1 MNALDEQN
9 MLEERVYE
17 PDLDLLTQVGRHL
30 TGASDETEVWSLTL
44 SSAVSLLGAEVGVW
58 VSVDSGEILA
68 SQPVSTESVDCPPH
82 WTVDYLAQ
90 MTEPHPLSLS
100 SSDGR
105 WGEILAL
112 PVPEDAGNGW
122 LVLGRTGGGFGI
134 ESKILGLALCEIG
147 RVAAAGVVKYRRVN
161 AMRTRQ
167 VDELWRVQKMARS
180 VGETLELK
188 TVLQKVLDA
197 VYALIPYDAGEITLY
212 DSTRDLLV
220 RRAYR
225 STETA
230 NQAGESREATYGLD
244 QGLSGWLA
252 QHRTPLLIND
262 FAGYERIQPKSTSL
276 QNWAHAYLGVPLE
289 VRDQLVGTLEIASD
303 QSGRFTERD
312 RNLAQLFG
320 DQVAVAVEN
329 AQRYTEA
336 DVELRRRLDAM
347 ESMQRVSREIAST
360 LALDH
365 ILDLVLDEAIAFGE
379 ANAGCVITFSED
391 GNVIR
396 ALQGYDRE
404 QAEQL
409 RTAVELWTSETE
421 LAARLS
427 DRQMIDLRLAAD
439 PEAFWAALPGT
450 GTVVITP
457 VFFEQRLSA
466 AILLQAPRAGAF
478 TPSLRSLLEG
488 LAVHVAIA
496 LGNAQRYQEQLRRGE
511 QMRQRIE
518 QMSRLLEM
526 GRIMRSD
533 RPLSDILLDA
543 AYVIQEGAG
552 FEVVLIS
559 VLAGDA
565 LQRVAGA
572 GIPLTEFEAR
582 KDVRIPWEQVD
593 ELCQD
598 RFQIGRCYYIP
609 AEYKAVREGLD
620 VFSFNEAPDEV
631 GKGLWH
637 PEDLFFVPLRGSTGR
652 ILGVMSVDRP
662 RNGRA
667 PDASVAEVLEIF
679 ASQVALAIENNRLVE
694 DLRRQVNTL
703 SLFNELNRSITTKL
717 DLPLVLNTV
726 VQSVTNLLEYDFS
739 TIFLSE
745 DETEHFVP
753 LASSGY
759 ALNLLDDLDVSCDSE
774 AVRRV
779 ANTGM
784 PLVVEDVQEERG
796 YIQGRVPVG
805 SSIMVPLV
813 VEGRPVGILTA
824 DRRTQGDFTPAEVAT
839 LTALA
844 DQVSVAVDN
853 ARLFEE
859 VKRFSEELEARVT
872 ERTQELAEA
881 LEHLRLQ
888 RDRSEVLYRIASELV
903 ASLDMDRV
911 LSQALMLL
919 QRAVRADQGAV
930 VLLNND
936 TGQLIYRAVI
946 GHTEP
951 IAPGGEQAP
960 FDRREGLVAWVL
972 EHKEAVILPDVQTD
986 DRYQTDVFAG
996 MCATMVVPILGN
1008 AGEGMGIILLQS
1020 EKNDIFNE
1028 SHLQLV
1034 EAAAIQLGNALNNAE
1049 LYRMIR
1055 EQAER
1060 LGEMLRTQRIEAA
1073 KNQAILEGIADG
1085 VMVADADGR
1094 VILFNAAAERILSIN
1109 RNQALDRHQ
1118 DEILSL
1124 YGNETRGWLSQI
1136 ERWKED
1142 PAGKDEGGDAFIS
1155 HRLEVG
1161 RRYVGVR
1168 VSPVVSQGGEFL
1180 GIVSVFRDITAE
1192 IEADRAKSEFVSTV
1206 SHELRTPMT
1215 SIVGYVDLMV
1225 NGAVGELTEMQ
1236 LSFLKKVKNNADRL
1250 TILVNDLLDISRIEQ
1265 GHIELQ
1271 REPLVLMD
1279 VVQQVVDLMRPKIE
1293 EKGQSIE
1300 VVMPE
1305 GLPEVHADAARLNQI
1320 VTNIVSN
1327 AYKYTPIG
1335 GAITLYAY
1343 VRDEMMHVA
1352 IKDTGIGIA
1361 PENQQKIFDRFYRV
1375 EDDPA
1380 VYEVSGT
1387 GLGLAITLSLIQMH
1401 GGEIWLESVLGTG
1414 SIFTFSIPLAED
1426 VPARD
1431 VGSPPPSLVED
1442 STPVV
1447 LVVEDDAEVG
1457 ELLRVTLE
1465 SEGYEVLLARS
1476 GDEAIRIARE
1486 RLPDFISL
1494 DIRLPDLDGFEVM
1507 QLLKREPETA
1517 DIPVAIVS
1525 VISARAH
1532 GLELGAVAYLNKP
1545 LDAQKLLD
1553 VIRQSLNTSESVVIV
1568 DRDKEALDRIRTLL
1582 QSKGFGVRTTTHPER
1597 VLPLLQKVRPAML
1610 VYDMTLSSEGNSY
1623 QMLKSLKRSA
1633 SATDIPVV
1641 VTGANMNDVAAGDL
1655 TALDVI
1661 RVIPKPYA
1669 PDQLATDIETLIQEN
1684 EALKER

>member
-1 MNALDEQN
+1 MNAFDEQK
-9 MLEERVYE
+9 MLDERVYV
-17 PDLDLLTQVGRHL
+17 PDLDILTQVGQRL
-30 TGASDETEVWSLTL
+30 TGASDEAEVWSLTL
-44 SSAVSLLGAEVGVW
+44 SSAVSLLDAEVGAW
-58 VSVDSGEILA
+58 VSTETGEILA
-68 SQPVSTESVDCPPH
+68 SQAVSADSGACLPR
-82 WTVDYLAQ
+82 WTVDHLTRV
-90 MTEPHPLSLS
+90 TEPRPLSFS
-100 SSDGR
+100 SQDGT

-112 PVPEDAGNGW
+112 PIPEDARNGW
-122 LVLGRTGGGFGI
+122 LVLGRTGGAFGI
-134 ESKILGLALCEIG
+134 ESRVLGLALCEIG
-147 RVAAAGVVKYRRVN
+147 RVAAAGVAKCRRMN
-161 AMRTRQ
+161 AMRARQ
-167 VDELWRVQKMARS
+167 IDELRRVQKMARS
-180 VGETLELK
+180 VGETLELE
-188 TVLQKVLDA
+188 TVLQRVLDA
-197 VYALIPYDAGEITLY
+197 VYALVPYDAGEITLY
-212 DSTRDLLV
+212 DSNRELLI

-230 NQAGESREATYGLD
+230 DQAGESREASYRLD
-244 QGLSGWLA
+244 EGLSGWLA
-252 QHRTPLLIND
+252 QHRAPLLVHD
-262 FAGYERIQPKSTSL
+262 VTEHRSAQPKSASL
-276 QNWAHAYLGVPLE
+276 QRWAHAYLGVPLE
-289 VRDQLVGTLEIASD
+289 VRDQLVGTLEIASN
-303 QSGRFTERD
+303 QTGRFSERERD
-312 RNLAQLFG
+312 LAQLFG

-347 ESMQRVSREIAST
+347 ESMQRVTREIAST
-360 LALDH
+360 LALDR
-365 ILDLVLDEAIAFGE
+365 ILDLVLNEAIAFGDAE
-379 ANAGCVITFSED
+379 SGCVLTFSDE
-391 GNVIR
+391 GNAVR
-396 ALQGYDRE
+396 ALEGYDEESAAQVR
-404 QAEQL
+404 A
-409 RTAVELWTSETE
+409 AVESWTSETE
-421 LAARLS
+421 PVNRLS
-427 DRQMIDLRLAAD
+427 DRRMIDLRSAAD
-439 PEAFWAALPGT
+439 GEGLRATLPGT
-450 GTVVITP
+450 GDVLITP

-466 AILLQAPRAGAF
+466 AILLQVPPEGVF
-478 TPSLRSLLEG
+478 TPSLRSLLDG

-543 AYVIQEGAG
+543 AYVIQEGSG

-559 VLAGDA
+559 VLVGDA
-565 LQRVAGA
+565 LQRVAAA
-572 GIPLTEFEAR
+572 GIPLKAFEAR
-582 KDVRIPWEQVD
+582 KDVRTPWARVD
-593 ELCQD
+593 TLCQD

-609 AEYKAVREGLD
+609 AEHKEVREGLD
-620 VFSFNEAPDEV
+620 VFSSNEVPEGV
-631 GKGLWH
+631 GEDLWH

-667 PDASVAEVLEIF
+667 PDASVAEVVEIF

-726 VQSVTNLLEYDFS
+726 VQSVTNLLEYDYS

-745 DETEHFVP
+745 GEAEHFIP
-753 LASSGY
+753 MASSGY
-759 ALNLLDDLDVSCDSE
+759 ALNLLDDLDLSRDSE
-774 AVRRV
+774 EIQRV

-784 PLVVEDVQEERG
+784 PLVIEDVQEEG
-796 YIQGRVPVG
+796 SFIQGRVPVG
-805 SSIMVPLV
+805 SSVLVPLV

-853 ARLFEE
+853 AQLFEE
-859 VKRFSEELEARVT
+859 VKRFSEELEARVA

-919 QRAVRADQGAV
+919 QRAVRADRGSV

-936 TGQLIYRAVI
+936 TGQLVYRAVI
-946 GHTEP
+946 GYAEP
-951 IAPGGEQAP
+951 ISPGGEQAP
-960 FDRREGLVAWVL
+960 FNRREGLVAWVL
-972 EHKEAVILPDVQTD
+972 EHKEAVILPDVQAD
-986 DRYQTDVFAG
+986 DRYQTDVFDG
-996 MCATMVVPILGN
+996 MRATMIVPILGN
-1008 AGEGMGIILLQS
+1008 AGEGMGVILLQS
-1020 EKNDIFNE
+1020 EARAVFNE

-1085 VMVADADGR
+1085 VMVADAEGR

-1124 YGNETRGWLSQI
+1124 YGNESRGWLSQI
-1136 ERWKED
+1136 ETWKED
-1142 PAGKDEGGDAFIS
+1142 PNGDDADAFIS

-1161 RRYVGVR
+1161 RRYVGVH

-1225 NGAVGELTEMQ
+1225 NGAVGELSEMQ
-1236 LSFLKKVKNNADRL
+1236 LGFLKKVKNNADRL

-1265 GHIELQ
+1265 GRIELQ
-1271 REPLVLMD
+1271 QEPLVLMD
-1279 VVQQVVDLMRPKIE
+1279 IVRQVVDLMRPKIE
-1293 EKGQSIE
+1293 EKGQSVE
-1300 VVMPE
+1300 LL
-1305 GLPEVHADAARLNQI
+1305 LPDDLPRIYADPARLNQI
-1320 VTNIVSN
+1320 ITNIVSN
-1327 AYKYTPIG
+1327 AYKYTPTD

-1343 VRDEMMHVA
+1343 VRNEMMHVA
-1352 IKDTGIGIA
+1352 VKDTGIGIA

-1401 GGEIWLESVLGTG
+1401 GGEIWLESRLGTG
-1414 SIFTFSIPLAED
+1414 SIFTFSIPLAEGS
-1426 VPARD
+1426 PTQD
-1431 VGSPPPSLVED
+1431 VGSPPSSLFED
-1442 STPVV
+1442 SAPVV

-1465 SEGYEVLLARS
+1465 SEGYEVVLARS
-1476 GDEAIRIARE
+1476 GDEAIRMARE

-1525 VISARAH
+1525 VVSEREH

-1553 VIRQSLNTSESVVIV
+1553 VIHQSLDTSERVVIV
-1568 DRDKEALDRIRTLL
+1568 DRDKDALDQIRTVL

-1597 VLPLLQKVRPAML
+1597 VLPLLQKVRPTML
-1610 VYDMTLSSEGNSY
+1610 VYDMTLSSEGSGY
-1623 QMLKSLKRSA
+1623 QVLKSLKRSA
-1633 SATDIPVV
+1633 SATDIPVL
-1641 VTGANMNDVAAGDL
+1641 VTGANRSDL
-1655 TALDVI
+1655 GAEAIKALDVV

-1669 PDQLATDIETLIQEN
+1669 PDQLAADIEALIHEH
-1684 EALKER
+1684 EALKEL